1 MPQSHGINLLQ
12 PSVCAGEL
20 LCIVLVAIANLAVF
34 LSIMCGG
41 MVETETL
48 SSCLCLCL
56 CSGVSY
62 IAPHLNNLYF
72 LSLCRRCGVYAVVR
86 GLFFLK
92 LALSV
97 VMLLAGP
104 DQVYLLCIFIAR

>member
-1 MPQSHGINLLQ
+1 MLSLLVSCLICHQ
-12 PSVCAGEL
+12 
-20 LCIVLVAIANLAVF
+20 
-34 LSIMCGG
+34 G
-41 MVETETL
+41 MVESEIP
-48 SSCLCLCL
+48 SRCLCLCV